1 MACGF
6 ILETM
11 IDRPIPEGLET
22 GQQSLVERKDDLSQ
36 NRQRPQLSSEAIAA
50 RIHQLEAW
58 RRQEY
63 HRKRALA
70 WYEALS
76 ASIRRAEDLS
86 KDLPAM
92 VQLLWKQYVLGEPNQ
107 SQVTAFYASIRSGD
121 RFIIVQTSTGLRR
134 ETARIGGFLFQDVRE
149 VLDEDAEEVLAA
161 SYFRVYAPL
170 AGTQRWYR

>member
-1 MACGF
+1 
-6 ILETM
+6 M
-11 IDRPIPEGLET
+11 IDRPIPEGFET
-22 GQQSLVERKDDLSQ
+22 GQQGAVDRKDDLSQ
-36 NRQRPQLSSEAIAA
+36 DSQRPQISIEAITA
-50 RIHQLEAW
+50 RIHELEAW

-76 ASIRRAEDLS
+76 ASIRRAENLS
-86 KDLPAM
+86 EDLPAM
-92 VQLLWKQYVLGEPNQ
+92 VQLLWKQYVLGKPNQ

-121 RFIIVQTSTGLRR
+121 RFIVVQTSAGLRR
-134 ETARIGGFLFQDVRE
+134 EVARIGGFLFQDVRE
-149 VLDEDAEEVLAA
+149 VLDEDAEEALPA